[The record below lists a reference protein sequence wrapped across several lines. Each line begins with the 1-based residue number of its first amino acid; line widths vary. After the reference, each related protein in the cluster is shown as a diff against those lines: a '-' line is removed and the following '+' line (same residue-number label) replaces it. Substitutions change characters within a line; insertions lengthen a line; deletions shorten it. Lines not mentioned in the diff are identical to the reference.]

1 VKPSAFRYVAAR
13 DLEHTMKH
21 SIILTIVALSMYQP
35 ASASQPSS
43 KPLILFT
50 CSVGNKTV
58 SVTTV
63 GDQLTYHY
71 GTQAKEEMSIT
82 GTAKSGNIFWLT
94 QRFAGIENQMRFKS
108 GDFSYIVYDSEGNGN
123 VGAAATSGLVVM
135 KGTKTIADKSC
146 AKYTEFSASYD
157 FNTLP
162 EDTDAYSAM

>member
-1 VKPSAFRYVAAR
+1 
-13 DLEHTMKH
+13 MKH
-21 SIILTIVALSMYQP
+21 AIILTIAALSLYQP

-43 KPLILFT
+43 KPLTLFT

-58 SVTTV
+58 SVTAV
-63 GDQLTYHY
+63 GGQLTYHY
-71 GTQAKEEMSIT
+71 GTHVKEEMSIT

-94 QRFAGIENQMRFKS
+94 QRYAGMEYQMRFKN
-108 GDFSYIVYDSEGNGN
+108 GDFSYIVYNSEGNGN

-146 AKYTEFSASYD
+146 TRYSEFSASYD
-157 FNTLP
+157 FDTLP